1 MLRPKGLSRRLEFIV
16 FILIQLAVAG
26 VMARGQTLDIP
37 PRLQWDERNGYCG
50 ECSVQQILLF
60 FGGYASQY
68 KIREIFDPTQ
78 KRDLWVENNGPVLKA
93 LRLTSEQWNYKQ
105 ARPQYQ
111 KFLVWMKKHIHRGH
125 PVIMGVFYWDPEE
138 PSPDYD
144 HIVPAIGAASKD
156 FSRYLPEDTLTFN
169 DDYTPRSFTRL
180 FRTLYD
186 TRSMEGNGSRYEFCI
201 PQGVDY
207 GCAVTGIRDDDKATR
222 PVRVKMNRWDEPN
235 PWQGES
241 PVTFRATV
249 TARALTAGRTYVLL
263 RYDDYRKVPVK
274 GFLSSAYSSSRTF
287 TATGAT
293 AVFNDGF
300 KSNGVVIY
308 RCVPAGK

>member
-1 MLRPKGLSRRLEFIV
+1 MRTERSARSHALFA
-16 FILIQLAVAG
+16 FILLHLVVASAT
-26 VMARGQTLDIP
+26 ARGQVLDIP
-37 PRLQWDERNGYCG
+37 PRLQWDEKNGYCG

-78 KRDLWVENNGPVLKA
+78 RRDLWVENNGPVLKA
-93 LRLTSEQWNYKQ
+93 LRLTSEQWNSNQ

-111 KFLVWMKKHIHRGH
+111 KFLVWMKNHIHRGH
-125 PVIMGVFYWDPEE
+125 PVIMGVFYWDPDE
-138 PSPDYD
+138 PDPAYD

-169 DDYTPRSFTRL
+169 DDYTPRSFTRP

-186 TRSMEGNGSRYEFCI
+186 TRSMEHNGARYEYCI
-201 PQGVDY
+201 PQAVDY

-222 PVRVKMNRWDEPN
+222 PVRVKVNRWDEPD
-235 PWQGES
+235 PWRGQA
-241 PVTFRATV
+241 PVTLQATITV
-249 TARALTAGRTYVLL
+249 RSLTAGRSYALL
-263 RYDDYRKVPVK
+263 RYDDYRKVPAK
-274 GFLSSAYSSSRTF
+274 DFLSSAYASSRTF

-293 AVFNDGF
+293 AVFTEGF
-300 KSNGVVIY
+300 KSNGVAIY